1 MVDSKEGSV
10 FVQVSHGSRDR
21 EFANVYM
28 SGSEGRAYTLS
39 LRTVVKDYRG
49 LSDFERIN
57 GVLVCV
63 RVCVHYV
70 WRTVARFERLATCFC
85 ARVYFGVCPCVSYLV
100 RIWLGRRCCASCRA
114 RDSEEVVCVS
124 GGWGVRCKCC

>member
-1 MVDSKEGSV
+1 MTRHTDTPLLLLLRLPSRWRRKPTDTRGFCFWQLSERSYRVVDSKEGSV

-57 GVLVCV
+57 GV
-63 RVCVHYV
+63 
-70 WRTVARFERLATCFC
+70 
-85 ARVYFGVCPCVSYLV
+85 
-100 RIWLGRRCCASCRA
+100 CRA
-114 RDSEEVVCVS
+114 RDLCMLWCVVRS
-124 GGWGVRCKCC
+124 NFSRGVGELLA

>member
-10 FVQVSHGSRDR
+10 FIQVSHGSRDR

-28 SGSEGRAYTLS
+28 SGREGRAYTLS

-57 GVLVCV
+57 GVL
-63 RVCVHYV
+63 
-70 WRTVARFERLATCFC
+70 
-85 ARVYFGVCPCVSYLV
+85 PS
-100 RIWLGRRCCASCRA
+100 
-114 RDSEEVVCVS
+114 
-124 GGWGVRCKCC
+124 

>member
-1 MVDSKEGSV
+1 V

-57 GVLVCV
+57 GV
-63 RVCVHYV
+63 RVCVH
-70 WRTVARFERLATCFC
+70 
-85 ARVYFGVCPCVSYLV
+85 
-100 RIWLGRRCCASCRA
+100 
-114 RDSEEVVCVS
+114 
-124 GGWGVRCKCC
+124 

>member
-1 MVDSKEGSV
+1 
-10 FVQVSHGSRDR
+10 VSHGSRDR

-57 GVLVCV
+57 GV
-63 RVCVHYV
+63 
-70 WRTVARFERLATCFC
+70 
-85 ARVYFGVCPCVSYLV
+85 
-100 RIWLGRRCCASCRA
+100 CRA
-114 RDSEEVVCVS
+114 RDLCMLWCVVRS
-124 GGWGVRCKCC
+124 NFSRGVGELLA

>member
-1 MVDSKEGSV
+1 MVNTCHRSLRIAHSTLSFYSDSASQTRKPFRGESLHTRTDARGLCFRQLSERSYRVVDSKEGSV

-57 GVLVCV
+57 GV
-63 RVCVHYV
+63 RVCVH
-70 WRTVARFERLATCFC
+70 
-85 ARVYFGVCPCVSYLV
+85 
-100 RIWLGRRCCASCRA
+100 
-114 RDSEEVVCVS
+114 
-124 GGWGVRCKCC
+124 

>member
-1 MVDSKEGSV
+1 VVDSKEGSV

-57 GVLVCV
+57 GV
-63 RVCVHYV
+63 RVCVH
-70 WRTVARFERLATCFC
+70 
-85 ARVYFGVCPCVSYLV
+85 
-100 RIWLGRRCCASCRA
+100 
-114 RDSEEVVCVS
+114 
-124 GGWGVRCKCC
+124 